1 MSQRVSIPLLDFLV
15 ERGEI
20 RDYDT
25 DGDSL
30 RLFYVEGMRHVK
42 EGIVVSK
49 YSLLDALV
57 REGIIGAYEL
67 EKDMT
72 TFVRGMPEDYD
83 VTWSVT
89 LDGFGEVIV

>member
-1 MSQRVSIPLLDFLV
+1 MSSLLDFLCDT
-15 ERGEI
+15 GEI
-20 RDYDT
+20 SDYDI
-25 DGDSL
+25 DGDSV
-30 RLFYVEGMRHVK
+30 RVMFVEGMRDVK
-42 EGIVVSK
+42 QGVVVSK

-67 EKDMT
+67 QRNMT

-89 LDGFGEVIV
+89 LDEFGEVIDA